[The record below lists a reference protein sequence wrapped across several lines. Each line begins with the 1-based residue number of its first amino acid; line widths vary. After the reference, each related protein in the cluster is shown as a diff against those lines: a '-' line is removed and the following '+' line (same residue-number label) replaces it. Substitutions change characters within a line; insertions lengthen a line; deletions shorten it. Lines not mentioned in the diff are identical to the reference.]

1 MVKIEPERYIRNQ
14 RLKQLIEKMIAS
26 STTRVVVILMRIT
39 YWIKMNTLK
48 ARRILKK

>member
-26 STTRVVVILMRIT
+26 STTRVVVVMMRIT
-39 YWIKMNTLK
+39 YWM
-48 ARRILKK
+48 